1 MRGRR
6 RGRWQE
12 RAGRAGGSSVRSR
25 SAGGRAR
32 GHRRGRVWARGQ
44 LGGRRARG
52 RAQQAWASGALGVG
66 ARGALLGRCLGVAW
80 ALGAQP
86 GLSGAVHLVHLAI
99 FGPV

>member
-6 RGRWQE
+6 HGRWQE
-12 RAGRAGGSSVRSR
+12 RAGRAGGSSVRAR

-32 GHRRGRVWARGQ
+32 GRRRGRARARRQ

-52 RAQQAWASGALGVG
+52 RAQQAWALGALGVD
-66 ARGALLGRCLGVAW
+66 ARGALPGRCLGTGRAAW
-80 ALGAQP
+80 AP
-86 GLSGAVHLVHLAI
+86 GLSGAVHLVHSAI